1 MFKCFGGINIKTNIK
16 LLLMFTFIFLV
27 IPFVKS
33 EVSTIYYPQNQTADL
48 KLPCWNN
55 NTYCSSGAKCNITIA
70 YGNDSL
76 LVTNLGMTN
85 TNGIFN
91 YTLTPAQTSIKGIYK
106 EYVICSDGMN
116 NGYSAVQFYI
126 TGKGNPPANDGL
138 RIFIYLIFVL
148 SMIGLIYTFCLNLA
162 KIITLSIGVYDVL
175 LSWAFY
181 ILMIIT
187 FNLAS
192 EYMLSTFI
200 ENLSIFF
207 LNITK
212 WTNGVM
218 PILLLAIAIMIK
230 MLDKKGKLSANEMW
244 KGGSR

>member
-16 LLLMFTFIFLV
+16 ILLIIGIILLG

-33 EVSTIYYPQNQTADL
+33 EVSTIYYPQNQTTDI
-48 KLPCWNN
+48 KIPCWNN
-55 NTYCSSGAKCNITIA
+55 NTYCSTGSKCNITIA
-70 YGNDSL
+70 YSNDSL
-76 LVTNLGMTN
+76 LVNNLDMTN

-91 YTLTPAQTSIKGIYK
+91 YTLTPAQTSTKGIYK
-106 EYVICSDGMN
+106 EYVICSDGAN

-126 TGKGNPPANDGL
+126 TGKGNPPGNDGL
-138 RIFIYLIFVL
+138 KVFIYLIFIL
-148 SMIGLIYTFCLNLA
+148 SMVGLIYTFCINLA
-162 KIITLSIGVYDVL
+162 KIITLSIGIYDVL

-187 FNLAS
+187 YNLAY
-192 EYMLSTFI
+192 EYLLVTFV
-200 ENLSIFF
+200 EDLAIFF

-230 MLDKKGKLSANEMW
+230 MLDKKGKLSTDEMW